1 VKARALF
8 GAVVLLLA
16 AQVVAW
22 ASSDA
27 SSAEIEG
34 TRMSRAARRLGCR
47 TICTHC
53 PSRQV
58 CPHNCVVRCP
68 PNTVPCGPSACQNG
82 QVCCNES
89 CGICTPPG
97 GVCTPQACSP
107 PQQCVENAL
116 CIRGFHWSPRKCMCI
131 PDTPPPQCVDTVLCI
146 RGLHW
151 SPTQCMCVPDVPGQ
165 CATDADC
172 RLFSDYCTGCD
183 CRALSTGDPDPTC
196 SGPGVRCL
204 ADPCM
209 NRMAICVNGRCA
221 QSSNPA
227 PAPRTPRGP
236 HAPHAPHAPSGPHTP
251 GLP

>member
-1 VKARALF
+1 MKARALF
-8 GAVVLLLA
+8 GAVLLVLA

-22 ASSDA
+22 GSTDGG
-27 SSAEIEG
+27 SAEIEG

-47 TICTHC
+47 TVCTHC

-58 CPHNCVVRCP
+58 CPHHCVVRCP
-68 PNTVPCGPSACQNG
+68 ANTVPCGPSACTNG
-82 QVCCNES
+82 EVCCNES
-89 CGICTPPG
+89 CGICTPPDG
-97 GVCTPQACSP
+97 LCTQQACAP
-107 PQQCVENAL
+107 PRQCVENAL

-131 PDTPPPQCVDTVLCI
+131 PDAPPPQCVDTVLCI
-146 RGLHW
+146 RGFHW

-183 CRALSTGDPDPTC
+183 CRALSMDDPDPTC
-196 SGPGVRCL
+196 TGPGVRCF

-209 NRMAICVNGRCA
+209 NRTAICVNGRCV
-221 QSSNPA
+221 QSSKPA
-227 PAPRTPRGP
+227 PPPRTSRGP